1 VGPVFGVAACVG
13 EDDRD
18 AWVADLESGELVC
31 EPVAVGVV
39 ELEQRAVA
47 GLDDDGGEREF
58 GEPLELEGEGA
69 VGERAGEVVEAL
81 ALDGGEQPPVRA

>member
-1 VGPVFGVAACVG
+1 MGPVFGVAACVG

-58 GEPLELEGEGA
+58 GEPLELESEGA
-69 VGERAGEVVEAL
+69 GR
-81 ALDGGEQPPVRA
+81 RRR